1 MAAAMITARQ
11 SAPTLMPMQSYGTRR
26 LRGTTTKAN
35 ASGSFPQSTSE
46 KTTAPRRETSHGE
59 HHDFETCARS
69 YHLFK
74 RCAEHGE
81 TEGFSCS
88 SALRSFANCS
98 LGECIRPDS

>member
-1 MAAAMITARQ
+1 MATAMITARQ
-11 SAPTLMPMQSYGTRR
+11 SAPSLMHSYGTRR
-26 LRGTTTKAN
+26 HRGATTKAD
-35 ASGSFPQSTSE
+35 ASFPRSTSE
-46 KTTAPRRETSHGE
+46 KATAPRRDASHSE

-98 LGECIRPDS
+98 LGECTDREIH